1 MNVIYMHTHDSGRFW
16 SPYGYPIPT
25 PSLSEF
31 ANRASLFRQCYS
43 AAPTCSPSRAALL
56 TGCTPHENGMTGLA
70 HRGWRIKDYS
80 KHIVQYLGSN
90 GFHTVLAGVQH
101 EADSWKE
108 IGYSEVL
115 GVTGKTQTGLDAT
128 STDLKN
134 AEATVKFLNEYN
146 RKKPLFLSVGL
157 INTHRE
163 YPKHNKDINP
173 DRISLPYPIPDC
185 YKTRDDM
192 ADYYESARIADKCFG
207 LVLEAIEKRGYLEDS
222 IIIITTDHGIAFP
235 RMKGTLYDTGIGV
248 ALLISVPD
256 NKLKG
261 ESIDAITSHID
272 LFPTI
277 CDYTNLPVP
286 SWCEGKS
293 LRPIFEGKTNK
304 IRSELYAETTYH
316 AAYEPARCIRTE
328 RYKFI
333 RRFDYHTKMVMP
345 NIDKSPSKEFMKEA
359 GLDKE
364 LYDREELYDLYLD
377 PTENHNL
384 VGDPRYSEIYSELSQ
399 KLSDWMKNTSDF
411 FPASAPRAPKP
422 RGSKVNILDAPDPMP
437 NCMLEKEDPSDFT
450 Y

>member
-101 EADSWKE
+101 EADSWRE

-128 STDLKN
+128 
-134 AEATVKFLNEYN
+134 
-146 RKKPLFLSVGL
+146 
-157 INTHRE
+157 
-163 YPKHNKDINP
+163 P